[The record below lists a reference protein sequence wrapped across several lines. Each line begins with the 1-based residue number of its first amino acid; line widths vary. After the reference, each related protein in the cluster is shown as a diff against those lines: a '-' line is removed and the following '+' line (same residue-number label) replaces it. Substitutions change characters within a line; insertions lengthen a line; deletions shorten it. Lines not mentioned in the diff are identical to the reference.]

1 MKYSN
6 TPSAIKSRLR
16 RLPKLMKDHMVSARK
31 RDAKECIQYFQS
43 GLLNNE
49 FKLTPLSPRTIEEK
63 IRLGCSKPSSPLY
76 RMGFDQAHTYVKGLR
91 YFKTSNGYVVRMTG
105 RHYDGKIDN
114 HTLLMIHE
122 YGCTLKNGGRIPA
135 RPALR
140 EAYNKTLKNI
150 QARDGALKKI
160 IEDYLRTGKWNA
172 K

>member
-6 TPSAIKSRLR
+6 TPSAIKARLK
-16 RLPKLMKDHMVSARK
+16 RLPKLLEDHMVSARK

-63 IRLGCSKPSSPLY
+63 IRLGCSKPSNPLY
-76 RMGFDQAHTYVKGLR
+76 RMGLDQARTYIKGLR
-91 YFKTSNGYVVRMTG
+91 YFKTGNGYVVRMTG

-135 RPALR
+135 RPALH
-140 EAYNKTLKNI
+140 EAYNRTLKNI
-150 QARDGALKKI
+150 QVRDGALKKT